1 MASSSLSS
9 VLNQQHC
16 INLPKKCSVLTLRFF
31 SLKPCRYSSMSA
43 ARIFCIRRE
52 SGRSTT
58 AAFSRC
64 LSRSFSQSQSQYPA
78 SVGSKFSEIQSLH
91 HFMPKATATVA
102 DSGVSD
108 PQLEYV
114 LTISCASA
122 SLISDF
128 LCKCTWIEAF

>member
-16 INLPKKCSVLTLRFF
+16 INLPRKCSVLTLRFF
-31 SLKPCRYSSMSA
+31 SPQPCRYSSMSA
-43 ARIFCIRRE
+43 ARIFCRRRE
-52 SGRSTT
+52 SVRSTA

-64 LSRSFSQSQSQYPA
+64 LSRSFSHSQSQYPD
-78 SVGSKFSEIQSLH
+78 SGGSRFSEIPSLH
-91 HFMPKATATVA
+91 HFMPKATVTVTE
-102 DSGVSD
+102 SGVSD

-122 SLISDF
+122 CLFSVF
-128 LCKCTWIEAF
+128 FFWCKCAWI